1 MAEKNEESMDTLRN
15 ELNTLR
21 DQMETLVKSLGEKG
35 GEASSDMVAKL
46 ERELEHYRRMAADKV
61 HKAYE
66 AGSAGIEQVG
76 AQVRRNPVTSLLV
89 AFGAGCALS
98 WLFRQYR

>member
-46 ERELEHYRRMAADKV
+46 ERNWNTTGEWRPIKCTRLTRPGAPASSRWANRC
-61 HKAYE
+61 
-66 AGSAGIEQVG
+66 AGI
-76 AQVRRNPVTSLLV
+76 P
-89 AFGAGCALS
+89 
-98 WLFRQYR
+98 

>member
-1 MAEKNEESMDTLRN
+1 MAEKNEESIDALQD

-21 DQMETLVKSLGEKG
+21 NQMETLVKSLGEKG
-35 GEASSDMVAKL
+35 EEASSDMVAKL
-46 ERELEHYRRMAADKV
+46 EKELEHYRKLAADKM

-76 AQVRRNPVTSLLV
+76 EQVRRNPVASLLA
-89 AFGAGCALS
+89 AFGAGCVIS

>member
-46 ERELEHYRRMAADKV
+46 ERELEHYRRMAADKAV
-61 HKAYE
+61 SYTHLTLPTKR
-66 AGSAGIEQVG
+66 IV
-76 AQVRRNPVTSLLV
+76 
-89 AFGAGCALS
+89 
-98 WLFRQYR
+98 

>member
-76 AQVRRNPVTSLLV
+76 EQVRRNPVTSLLV

-98 WLFRQYR
+98 LIHI